1 MNAQTFWDNV
11 KPMIKAHGLTQ
22 AKLAES
28 CQIPFGTLQGWIA
41 KSVIPDAVSAVKIAK
56 LLNTSVEYL
65 VTGEE
70 SNQYKVQLDQLKET
84 LRQLAN
90 S

>member
-1 MNAQTFWDNV
+1 MFWCSV
-11 KPMIKAHGLTQ
+11 KKL
-22 AKLAES
+22 LAENKILQKDFAES
-28 CQIPFGTLQGWIA
+28 IGYNVATLKNQMARNI
-41 KSVIPDAVSAVKIAK
+41 SPDIDTAVKIAK

>member
-1 MNAQTFWDNV
+1 MIFFDNV
-11 KPMIKAHGLTQ
+11 KSLVKQRNQTLRSFI
-22 AKLAES
+22 ES
-28 CQIPFGTLQGWIA
+28 LGINYDSYNTCKKCSNLPRA
-41 KSVIPDAVSAVKIAK
+41 DEAVKIAK
-56 LLNTSVEYL
+56 SLGVSVEYL

>member
-1 MNAQTFWDNV
+1 MFWCSV
-11 KPMIKAHGLTQ
+11 KKL
-22 AKLAES
+22 LAENKILQKDFAES
-28 CQIPFGTLQGWIA
+28 IGYNVATLKNQMARNI
-41 KSVIPDAVSAVKIAK
+41 SPDIDTAVKIAK
-56 LLNTSVEYL
+56 ILNTSVEYL

>member
-1 MNAQTFWDNV
+1 MFWCSV
-11 KPMIKAHGLTQ
+11 KKL
-22 AKLAES
+22 LAENKILQKDFAES
-28 CQIPFGTLQGWIA
+28 IGYNVATLKNQMARNI
-41 KSVIPDAVSAVKIAK
+41 SPDIDTAVKIAK

-84 LRQLAN
+84 LRQLAE
-90 S
+90 

>member
-1 MNAQTFWDNV
+1 MFWCSV
-11 KPMIKAHGLTQ
+11 KKL
-22 AKLAES
+22 LAENKILQKDFAES
-28 CQIPFGTLQGWIA
+28 IGYNVATLKNQMARNI
-41 KSVIPDAVSAVKIAK
+41 SPDIDTAVKIAK

-84 LRQLAN
+84 LRKLAE
-90 S
+90 